1 MIKVRG
7 GGPPQ
12 DIEVVATDH
21 SKDDKK
27 GFVLVF
33 TVRLRPRGRGGGG
46 VRGVGAFCNKGP
58 GMWNYTVL
66 RYSMYQIF

>member
-12 DIEVVATDH
+12 DIEVVATDN

-27 GFVLVF
+27 RFCAGIHSQVEV
-33 TVRLRPRGRGGGG
+33 TGEGGGEG
-46 VRGVGAFCNKGP
+46 
-58 GMWNYTVL
+58 
-66 RYSMYQIF
+66 